1 MKKLLIGLLALGFTT
16 QFMFSQEIEL
26 SEVYLD
32 VNYQYLDAIAS
43 EDVAE
48 SVQMLEK
55 EVAYYDLKES
65 DLYNNEY
72 DKYRVS
78 FFIPEGHI
86 IAAYNKVGKIIRT
99 TERFKNIKLPKTIL
113 RSILEQYPNW
123 EIVEDAYE
131 VDYTDKSG
139 IARKQYKVKLMNGK
153 KKIVE
158 KFDENGEYL

>member
-1 MKKLLIGLLALGFTT
+1 MLGLLVLGFTT
-16 QFMFSQEIEL
+16 QLMFSQEIVL

-55 EVAYYDLKES
+55 EVAFYDLKES
-65 DLYNNEY
+65 DLYNDEFDN
-72 DKYRVS
+72 YRVS
-78 FFIPEGHI
+78 FFIPEGRI
-86 IAAYNKVGKIIRT
+86 IAAYNKVGKILGT
-99 TERFKNIKLPKTIL
+99 TERFKNIKLPKTVL

-123 EIVEDAYE
+123 EIVEDAYK
-131 VDYTDKSG
+131 VDYADKSG
-139 IARKQYKVKLMNGK
+139 IARKQYKVKLMNGG

-158 KFDENGEYL
+158 KFDENGDIL